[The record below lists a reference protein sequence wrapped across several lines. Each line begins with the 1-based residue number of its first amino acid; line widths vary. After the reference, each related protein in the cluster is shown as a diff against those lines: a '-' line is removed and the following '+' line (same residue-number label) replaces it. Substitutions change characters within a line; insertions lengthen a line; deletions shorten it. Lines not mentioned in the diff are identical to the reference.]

1 MQWRMGSGVS
11 ESLGPTA
18 GDGVFSSKAG
28 GPGGMPPGANG
39 FPGWTGR
46 AAAPPRLP
54 SPELPRVFARLCAHM
69 NLPNL
74 LTISR
79 VPLMFIVV
87 GLMYAEFAYAATI
100 AFWLFIAAAL
110 TDWLDGKLAR
120 ERGEV
125 SPFGRFMDSVI
136 DKVMVIGL
144 MIALVNEAANFMGH
158 VITAMML
165 LLCILCREFAISG
178 LRMVAATKGLVVEAD
193 TGGKVKTFVQL
204 NAIGWL
210 IGARMLQRDFD
221 FHATDP
227 ILRGVRLFGIAL
239 FALSAV
245 LTITSGVSYF
255 RKHGRV
261 LFS

>member
-1 MQWRMGSGVS
+1 
-11 ESLGPTA
+11 
-18 GDGVFSSKAG
+18 
-28 GPGGMPPGANG
+28 
-39 FPGWTGR
+39 
-46 AAAPPRLP
+46 
-54 SPELPRVFARLCAHM
+54 M

-87 GLMYAEFAYAATI
+87 GLMYADFPYAATA
-100 AFWLFIAAAL
+100 AFWLYIAAAL
-110 TDWLDGKLAR
+110 TDWLDGKIAR
-120 ERGEV
+120 ERGVV
-125 SPFGRFMDSVI
+125 SSFGRFMDAVI

-144 MIALVNEAANFMGH
+144 MIALVNDASNFMGH
-158 VITAMML
+158 DIVAMVL

-178 LRMVAATKGLVVEAD
+178 LRMAVAVKGQIVEAD

-210 IGARMLQRDFD
+210 IGARMLGQDSEFPPDERIIV
-221 FHATDP
+221 T
-227 ILRGVRLFGIAL
+227 IVRMVGMAL

-245 LTITSGVSYF
+245 LTITSGISYF

-261 LFS
+261 LLS

>member
-1 MQWRMGSGVS
+1 
-11 ESLGPTA
+11 
-18 GDGVFSSKAG
+18 
-28 GPGGMPPGANG
+28 
-39 FPGWTGR
+39 
-46 AAAPPRLP
+46 
-54 SPELPRVFARLCAHM
+54 M

-87 GLMYAEFAYAATI
+87 GLMYAEFPYAATL
-100 AFWLFIAAAL
+100 AFWLYIAAAL
-110 TDWLDGKLAR
+110 TDWLDGKIAR

-125 SPFGRFMDSVI
+125 SSFGRFMDAVI

-144 MIALVNEAANFMGH
+144 MIALVNDAQNFMGYD
-158 VITAMML
+158 ITAMVL

-178 LRMVAATKGLVVEAD
+178 LRMAVAVKGQIVEAD
-193 TGGKVKTFVQL
+193 IGGKVKTFVQL

-210 IGARMLQRDFD
+210 IGARMLGYDSQYSVEDR
-221 FHATDP
+221 T
-227 ILRGVRLFGIAL
+227 IVSVVRMVGMGL

-245 LTITSGVSYF
+245 LTITSGISYF

-261 LFS
+261 LMS